1 VSRALLAAF
10 AGAALAGCGR
20 AEGDGGAAAR
30 ESAVVRGAVPVRTA
44 PVARMTLQ
52 ETVSGPGRTEAL
64 RQVRV
69 RAPFT
74 GTLVALR
81 VADGDGVARGEEIA
95 ALVSRNS
102 AAALAGARAMLDAA
116 STAADSG
123 DAHRALELAQRGL
136 VQAPLRAPEGGV
148 VLSHAANEGDLV
160 NEGDDIVTVAVAGS
174 VVFVAQIVQSDL
186 ARVRPGQTATVE
198 LAARPGG
205 GPVRGVVHAILP
217 AASSENLSAP
227 VRIDVA
233 ALPGPVAL
241 GLFGTARITVGKRT
255 GALVVPAAA
264 VLRDDVYGTS
274 RVAVVLP
281 DGTARWVQVTTGIRE
296 GDAVEITAPPPSP
309 QPALAVGTPV
319 IVAGQVGLPDGARV
333 QAQP

>member
-1 VSRALLAAF
+1 MSRALLAAF

-198 LAARPGG
+198 LAARPG
-205 GPVRGVVHAILP
+205 PVRGVVHAILP

-296 GDAVEITAPPPSP
+296 GDAVEITAPPRSP

>member
-1 VSRALLAAF
+1 PPSGEPLPRRSGDRTRRARRLHAVARRERSSGRSDAGVPGSRRASAPLGDAVSRALLAAF

-30 ESAVVRGAVPVRTA
+30 ESTVVRGAVPVRTA

-81 VADGDGVARGEEIA
+81 VAG
-95 ALVSRNS
+95 
-102 AAALAGARAMLDAA
+102 
-116 STAADSG
+116 
-123 DAHRALELAQRGL
+123 
-136 VQAPLRAPEGGV
+136 
-148 VLSHAANEGDLV
+148 
-160 NEGDDIVTVAVAGS
+160 AGS
-174 VVFVAQIVQSDL
+174 VVVVAQIVQSGL

-198 LAARPGG
+198 LAARP

-241 GLFGTARITVGKRT
+241 GLFGTARITVGK
-255 GALVVPAAA
+255 
-264 VLRDDVYGTS
+264 
-274 RVAVVLP
+274 
-281 DGTARWVQVTTGIRE
+281 
-296 GDAVEITAPPPSP
+296 
-309 QPALAVGTPV
+309 
-319 IVAGQVGLPDGARV
+319 
-333 QAQP
+333 

>member
-1 VSRALLAAF
+1 
-10 AGAALAGCGR
+10 
-20 AEGDGGAAAR
+20 
-30 ESAVVRGAVPVRTA
+30 A

-123 DAHRALELAQRGL
+123 DAH
-136 VQAPLRAPEGGV
+136 
-148 VLSHAANEGDLV
+148 
-160 NEGDDIVTVAVAGS
+160 
-174 VVFVAQIVQSDL
+174 
-186 ARVRPGQTATVE
+186 
-198 LAARPGG
+198 
-205 GPVRGVVHAILP
+205 LP
-217 AASSENLSAP
+217 AASGENLSAP

-296 GDAVEITAPPPSP
+296 GDAVEITAP
-309 QPALAVGTPV
+309 
-319 IVAGQVGLPDGARV
+319 
-333 QAQP
+333 